1 MSKQYLSW
9 GSADNAHP
17 LDIFSLAVT
26 DTQILSASGA
36 TALKIHSTTDPDFP
50 LVQSIDGAHKVG
62 CHHIVTNGKGSRA
75 VSVGFGG
82 EINVW
87 ACHEGTWSKDDAAS
101 GITIQVLVDLPDSF
115 HYFKT

>member
-1 MSKQYLSW
+1 MR
-9 GSADNAHP
+9 DTAHS

-50 LVQSIDGAHKVG
+50 LVQSIDGAHKIG

-82 EINVW
+82 ELNVW
-87 ACHEGTWSKDDAAS
+87 ACREGTWSKDDAAS
-101 GITIQVLVDLPDSF
+101 GITIQVLVDLPDSYITSRLNNF
-115 HYFKT
+115 